1 MPSTSVI
8 FSADLLLNVLFS
20 SYYSYSGWS
29 VGRVIS
35 SVCECVSVCLSS
47 VQSVI
52 GKMACAI
59 NSTFKSVYVYSAWQ
73 HSACIDSDVSRST
86 VRFSVIVRVGM
97 AAIMMCMSVQL
108 LRCALVVVL
117 VEFLQLS
124 VISSYSIVLSR
135 KFLLRR
141 FYGNTG

>member
-1 MPSTSVI
+1 M
-8 FSADLLLNVLFS
+8 
-20 SYYSYSGWS
+20 
-29 VGRVIS
+29 
-35 SVCECVSVCLSS
+35 
-47 VQSVI
+47 
-52 GKMACAI
+52 
-59 NSTFKSVYVYSAWQ
+59 
-73 HSACIDSDVSRST
+73 
-86 VRFSVIVRVGM
+86 RFSVIVRVGM